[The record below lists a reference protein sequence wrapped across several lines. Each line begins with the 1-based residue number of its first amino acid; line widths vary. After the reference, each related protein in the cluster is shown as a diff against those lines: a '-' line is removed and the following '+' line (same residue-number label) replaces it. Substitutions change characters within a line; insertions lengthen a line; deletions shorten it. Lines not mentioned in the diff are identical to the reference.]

1 MKKFLKQTLLI
12 GSVLF
17 AISNAEANI
26 TQNAVTFN
34 FNNSSLGQVFF
45 DTVGSG
51 ASANNTV
58 SAQFF
63 FGNSNS
69 RGALTE
75 SSGVLTF
82 DNLNQGFLNGDPFT
96 VTSAVVVGGTAG
108 FYQMRAWTGG
118 SSFDNAT
125 LKRGESG
132 ITAINFGGLTGG
144 NTSLPPGDLN
154 LHSSFAITAVV
165 PEPATLALGLFGA
178 AGLLFRRRK

>member
-12 GSVLF
+12 GSVLL
-17 AISNAEANI
+17 AVSNAEANI
-26 TQNAVTFN
+26 SQNAVTFN
-34 FNNSSLGQVFF
+34 LNNASLGQVFF
-45 DTVGSG
+45 DTVGTG
-51 ASANNTV
+51 AFADNTV

-82 DNLNQGFLNGDPFT
+82 VNGNQGFLNGAPFN

-132 ITAINFGGLTGG
+132 ITAISFSGLTGG
-144 NTSLPPGDLN
+144 GTSLPPTDIN
-154 LHSSFAITAVV
+154 LHSSFAITTV
-165 PEPATLALGLFGA
+165 PDPATVALGLFGA